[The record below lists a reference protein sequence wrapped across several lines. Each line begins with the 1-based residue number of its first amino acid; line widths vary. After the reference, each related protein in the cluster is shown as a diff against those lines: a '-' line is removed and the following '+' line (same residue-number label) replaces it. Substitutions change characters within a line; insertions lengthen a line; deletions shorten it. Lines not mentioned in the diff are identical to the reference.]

1 MNDRKKK
8 WLIIIIVIN
17 IVLLLAGGVLSLLG
31 RQDNI
36 TLYDIPLRSS
46 SGEYDDGD
54 ENFFSTEYPVSRYWF
69 LGRTGPL
76 TSGVYTITVY
86 YNAQG
91 DHYNISCDTG
101 SIDGKAYPAVY
112 AESYTLSGLYHSFE
126 YRIWVNS
133 SIDNL
138 NIRIG
143 CGEDEEM
150 EEFFEGDS
158 SLYVDKI
165 EIVRDYRETVFY
177 RFIRFA
183 LLLFFVDA
191 VIAVFWNLRR
201 IKENIYVV
209 LGLTCIFMVS
219 SLSVMA
225 KFSTE
230 GHDSGF
236 HFARIVG
243 LSGALLSG
251 NLPVRIQPDW
261 LHGYGYAASVCY
273 GDVLLYIPAILYA
286 LGAPLLYVYK
296 LYVLLIN
303 AGTLFISYLC
313 FRKISGS
320 KYIGIACSALYCL
333 SITRL
338 LNMYLR
344 AAVGEYSAFMF
355 LPLILLGMKEIYD
368 VSNDECKNYG
378 WLYLC
383 LGMTGIIQTH
393 VLSVEMVGI
402 FIAITVLIVIKR
414 MSKSVFSSFLKSVI
428 ATICLNLGFLIP
440 FLDYAADSLKVFA
453 DKSVYGIQYFGL
465 SLYELLSFGTT
476 ATGKA
481 VDALN
486 GPAERIPESL
496 GMGML
501 VAILLTMI
509 ILAKCRDWKQNEKGQ
524 LLLTAALGCLAAW
537 MSTYYFPWNRLA
549 ALPVLK
555 NIVASIQFPWR
566 FLSITV
572 PLLTYMACLA
582 LVKFGETFGKE
593 KLSYLLIG
601 ICMICAFQ
609 GLFCQDLMNRNAQ
622 GYQMVYDNRSNLNV
636 SRIVSSGEYLL
647 EDTNVDLTWTDLDVT
662 GENVIIS
669 DTDRNGTQM
678 DVACQAGEHAWLEFP
693 MFAYKYY
700 RCKDIST
707 GETYSVI
714 RGTNNKI
721 HIDLPDNY
729 QGTLKVYF
737 AEPWYWRV
745 SEIISLITL
754 VWLLRLIACSPA
766 ALRFRNRLA
775 G

>member
-1 MNDRKKK
+1 MNDKKKK
-8 WLIIIIVIN
+8 WLIIIIIIN
-17 IVLLLAGGVLSLLG
+17 IVLLFGGGVLSLLG
-31 RQDNI
+31 RQNNI
-36 TLYDIPLRSS
+36 TLYDFPLYSS
-46 SGEYDDGD
+46 SGKYGDGG

-69 LGRTGPL
+69 LGRTGPM
-76 TSGVYTITVY
+76 TSGVYTVTVY
-86 YNAQG
+86 YNAHG

-101 SIDGKAYPAVY
+101 GIDGKAYPAVY
-112 AESYTLSGLYHSFE
+112 AETYTLSGLYYSFD

-133 SIDNL
+133 AIDNL
-138 NIRIG
+138 DIRID
-143 CGEDEEM
+143 CGEEEET
-150 EEFFEGDS
+150 EEFFESDS
-158 SLYVDKI
+158 SLYIDKI

-183 LLLFFVDA
+183 LLLFLIDA

-201 IKENIYVV
+201 IKDNIYVV
-209 LGLTCIFMVS
+209 LGLACIFMVS

-225 KFSTE
+225 NFSAE

-236 HFARIVG
+236 HYARIVG

-261 LHGYGYAASVCY
+261 LHGYGYATSVCY

-286 LGAPLLYVYK
+286 LGAPLPYVYK
-296 LYVLLIN
+296 LYVLIIN
-303 AGTLFISYLC
+303 AGTLFISYFC

-344 AAVGEYSAFMF
+344 FAVGEYSAFMF
-355 LPLILLGMKEIYD
+355 LPLVLLGMKEIYGD
-368 VSNDECKNYG
+368 RGDEHKNYG

-393 VLSVEMVGI
+393 VLSVEMVSI
-402 FIAITVLIVIKR
+402 FIAITVLILIGK
-414 MSKSVFSSFLKSVI
+414 MSKKVFLSLLKSVI
-428 ATICLNLGFLIP
+428 ATLFLNLGFLVP
-440 FLDYAADSLKVFA
+440 FLDYATDSLKVFA
-453 DKSVYGIQYFGL
+453 DKSVYGIQHLGL

-481 VDALN
+481 IDALN

-496 GMGML
+496 GMGVL
-501 VAILLTMI
+501 VVILLTMI
-509 ILAKCRDWKQNEKGQ
+509 VLAKCRDWKPDEKGQ
-524 LLLTAALGCLAAW
+524 LLLTASLGCLAAW

-566 FLSITV
+566 FLSIAV
-572 PLLTYMACLA
+572 PLLTYMACLT

-593 KLSYLLIG
+593 KLSYLLIS

-622 GYQMVYDNRSNLNV
+622 GYEIAYDNRSNLNV

-647 EDTNVDLTWTDLDVT
+647 ENTNVNLTWTDLDVT

-669 DTDRNGTQM
+669 DTKRNGTRM
-678 DVACQAGEHAWLEFP
+678 DVTCQAGEHAWIEFP

-700 RCKDIST
+700 RCRDVST
-707 GETYSVI
+707 GETYPVT

-721 HIDLPDNY
+721 HVDLPDNY

-754 VWLLRLIACSPA
+754 VWLLRLAACSPA